1 MTRDR
6 LRKEREDR
14 EALEA
19 KTYHGAK
26 SPDFD
31 VYGKERDYKGTVP
44 TLLRPEVQKELNAK

>member
-6 LRKEREDR
+6 LKKEREDR
-14 EALEA
+14 DALEA

-31 VYGKERDYKGTVP
+31 VYGKDRDYKGTVP
-44 TLLRPEVQKELNAK
+44 TLLRPEVQKELNAR